1 MKTKP
6 KQKTNVLKIVAIVV
20 IVLFCAILLGGLIR
34 MYHFKSSFIDMNDQ
48 QKETVRDLASND
60 MLSRGKNVSDYRV
73 DLVDKIRSDSKE
85 SMVPISFS
93 NDKETISYLIDLNS
107 NKIVM
112 RSETEF
118 YEPLPFHGKED
129 GWMHRGLF
137 IRK

>member
-6 KQKTNVLKIVAIVV
+6 KQKTNILKIIAIVV

-34 MYHFKSSFIDMNDQ
+34 MYHFRSSFIDMNDQ
-48 QKETVRDLASND
+48 QKEAVKEIASND
-60 MLSRGKNVSDYRV
+60 MLSRGKNVSDYRI
-73 DLVDKIRSDSKE
+73 DLADKIRTDSKE

-112 RSETEF
+112 RSDTEF
-118 YEPLPFHGKED
+118 YEPLPSHGKED
-129 GWMHRGLF
+129 GWTHWGLF